1 MISVLG
7 SADLQNTEPGKRTAG
22 PVIKPSFA
30 TARADPS
37 LLSFHYES
45 GIVADFLYP
54 FGQGRGLPLIG
65 SMPNR
70 LFCPEDLGGSG
81 ELTLVLVDQHAQVL
95 DPELSEG

>member
-1 MISVLG
+1 MLLKILKYDIVRDV
-7 SADLQNTEPGKRTAG
+7 A
-22 PVIKPSFA
+22 
-30 TARADPS
+30 ARGGEA
-37 LLSFHYES
+37 
-45 GIVADFLYP
+45 YP
-54 FGQGRGLPLIG
+54 FGRGRGLPLIG

>member
-1 MISVLG
+1 MELRRR
-7 SADLQNTEPGKRTAG
+7 D
-22 PVIKPSFA
+22 
-30 TARADPS
+30 S
-37 LLSFHYES
+37 LLLVIWRGCGDLGYPV
-45 GIVADFLYP
+45 GGTYP

>member
-1 MISVLG
+1 MASLFVLSHHLLQKVCDFLG
-7 SADLQNTEPGKRTAG
+7 SCSRFWPVPRALSYDRESTAQQ
-22 PVIKPSFA
+22 
-30 TARADPS
+30 
-37 LLSFHYES
+37 
-45 GIVADFLYP
+45 YP